1 MLLTDRTNGGY
12 NDTMTQFEK
21 LLAKMRES
29 PKSIRFSQLELVCEH
44 YFGKPRSK
52 GTSHHFY
59 KTPWRGA
66 PYVNLQPTANGQA
79 KPYQVRQVLQAIDR
93 LEQEQQ

>member
-1 MLLTDRTNGGY
+1 MLRWHEPCQTPEPLHGAMMQWSPVNLNTRYECWNLTRSRARG
-12 NDTMTQFEK
+12 
-21 LLAKMRES
+21 
-29 PKSIRFSQLELVCEH
+29 SQ
-44 YFGKPRSK
+44 
-52 GTSHHFY
+52 FY